1 MIKKT
6 ISCGDKNLQNVILDN
21 KFSNLKDISKNLF
34 ENELSQIDVKNI
46 KSDIIKE
53 ADNNS
58 NENIFSE
65 FSNPSLFRF
74 D

>member
-1 MIKKT
+1 MINKT
-6 ISCGDKNLQNVILDN
+6 ISCGDKNMQNVILDN
-21 KFSNLKDISKNLF
+21 KFTNLKDNSKNLF
-34 ENELSQIDVKNI
+34 ENELSQIEVKNI
-46 KSDIIKE
+46 KCDIKVE
-53 ADNNS
+53 VDNNS

>member
-6 ISCGDKNLQNVILDN
+6 ISCGDKNMQNVILDN
-21 KFSNLKDISKNLF
+21 KFTNLKDNSKNLF
-34 ENELSQIDVKNI
+34 ENELSQIEVKNI
-46 KSDIIKE
+46 KCDINVE
-53 ADNNS
+53 VDNNS